1 MPRRV
6 CTFAVAHTD
15 LSGQPFNNAGRTLR
29 VLAPNNLGGCGL
41 YVKFSNYYSARP
53 VWTRWATFCPV
64 PCAPSRCTGIPAL
77 PWCPAATYTPTG

>member
-29 VLAPNNLGGCGL
+29 VLAPNNLRAAGC
-41 YVKFSNYYSARP
+41 
-53 VWTRWATFCPV
+53 T
-64 PCAPSRCTGIPAL
+64 
-77 PWCPAATYTPTG
+77 